1 MAQGIFY
8 SRSTKGVP
16 KDIITWHDKLP
27 IRIFIHSQENEDTS
41 RTVLSITTQL
51 VGEKPL
57 KPSEEEKSLRL
68 KIAKLGAVAIDE
80 SLNSA
85 QMRKTAFGLL
95 LEQHSLLISSE
106 MQKSNNFKSQEISL
120 VSQIKSRTNPNIQIV
135 LLDTPEEMANLGGSA
150 NDVILI
156 AKIYSAIYTSGSTKV
171 AKRTADALRVDLET
185 VRTAVRIARRNKWL
199 TSLGHGKSGGLLT
212 KEGEKKFREANGPY
226 RIQKLLGLDFDKKVK

>member
-27 IRIFIHSQENEDTS
+27 LRIFIHSQENEDTS
-41 RTVLSITTQL
+41 RTVLSISTQL
-51 VGEKPL
+51 IGEKPL
-57 KPSEEEKSLRL
+57 KPSEEEKTLRL
-68 KIAKLGAVAIDE
+68 KVAKLGAAGIDE

-85 QMRKTAFGLL
+85 QMRKTAFGIL

-106 MQKSNNFKSQEISL
+106 MQKSNNFESQEISL
-120 VSQIKSRTNPNIQIV
+120 VSQIKSRTIPNIQFTK
-135 LLDTPEEMANLGGSA
+135 LDTPEEMSNLGGSS

-156 AKIYSAIYTSGSTKV
+156 AKIYATLYTSGSTKV
-171 AKRTADALRVDLET
+171 AKRTADALKVDLET

-199 TSLGHGKSGGLLT
+199 TSVGHGKSGGLLT
-212 KEGEKKFREANGPY
+212 KEGEKKFRQANGPY
-226 RIQKLLGLDFDKKVK
+226 RIHKLLGLDFDKQAK